1 MSFNP
6 NLQSMPE
13 PERVVAP
20 TEDRSAGQNYAL
32 IGNIFEAFAPRPQTE
47 AGSRRANENAAMR
60 AYSDGLVEIQQNYE
74 QSGNRRAYRSAIVN
88 LQTSIARDYNVDPQS
103 GAFASLTS
111 TFTGLEP
118 EQARFT
124 PEQMDF
130 NRLASTPEGV
140 AQLTL
145 AAQELGIEDIQDP
158 NVVNSAMNRVRE
170 RAIVEN
176 LNITNEREWL
186 QAKPQIIG
194 DLDRRIQELE
204 ISRQLMED
212 NGIALTNQMVQE
224 TYRSI
229 ESYKRML
236 FTEVPPE
243 FRTDED
249 FAATVQTLDS
259 ILVEMD
265 DLVNNVLGGQGEFDV
280 LTPMQAQLADRVL
293 AISQAAMGPTPN
305 PAVVEFAG
313 RLGLTSGMSNVDPV
327 LLNDL
332 LQDLNTQFVELT
344 VQQPDW
350 AREAGFLQSN
360 NVVDIATA
368 IAIGTDERTYIE
380 NLTSSYRERLGVPT
394 GLDASERVAEFERTF
409 SAVESFNF
417 NLTGV
422 SQTERDRAINVAG
435 NAASNLIY
443 LTAENTDYLSASRL
457 SSIGATLLNAVE
469 NIQVFNPSAADEIRT
484 VVYAGLAGMRANIDM
499 MLSDQSDYVLT
510 EDNKI
515 QLPSAADAGLTG
527 VAAQNREE
535 AIRLINEYY
544 QGDLYRAFADD
555 FASIEGQL
563 VPEEAVAASGGQE
576 FVGLSMSMLRSEIG
590 FREGTLET
598 IAEAVRA
605 RYNIFALEDQFRPQ
619 FMEARLEELRSA
631 AEFLRPDLAA
641 PTTPEAQAIPS
652 AEAGSFTVPE
662 QIATDT
668 EFLSAVN
675 SVVSTLQDQGANIT
689 ESDLLQIISFET
701 RGSFSPSI
709 RPLRSDGTAIS
720 SATGLIQFLE
730 STAEELGTTTD
741 ALGSMSRAEQM
752 AYVQKYLERYAG
764 RINNFGDL
772 YMAIHWPAGIGQ
784 ADDYVMYREG
794 TNAYAANRGLD
805 SNGDGTVTRGE
816 TLNRVFEVTGA
827 TPTGT
832 EPPTLTEGVLPQTP
846 QAAEPLQL
854 SDFIPEIQSVFTSAN
869 VDPAQVTR
877 VANEEEMRRLV
888 ANGTLKVGDR
898 VLIGNDL
905 EAYLVEI
912 TND

>member
-47 AGSRRANENAAMR
+47 AGARRATENAAMQT
-60 AYSDGLVEIQQNYE
+60 YSQGLDSLQQQYE
-74 QSGNRRAYRSAIVN
+74 AGAIDNRAYRTGIAN
-88 LQTSIARDYNVDPQS
+88 LQTAIARDYNVDPQS
-103 GAFASLTS
+103 GAFASITS
-111 TFTGLEP
+111 TVTGLES

-130 NRLASTPEGV
+130 NSLASTPEGV

-158 NVVNSAMNRVRE
+158 AVVNSAMNRVRE
-170 RAIVEN
+170 RAIVDN

-236 FTEVPPE
+236 FTQVPTE

-360 NVVDIATA
+360 NVIDIATA
-368 IAIGTDERTYIE
+368 IAVGTDERTYIE

-499 MLSDQSDYVLT
+499 MLSDQSDYILT

-641 PTTPEAQAIPS
+641 PTTPEAQAIPP

-662 QIATDT
+662 QVSTDT

-675 SVVSTLQDQGANIT
+675 SVVSTLQDRGANIT
-689 ESDLLQIISFET
+689 ENDLLQIISFET
-701 RGSFSPSI
+701 AGSFSPSI
-709 RPLRSDGTAIS
+709 RASTS
-720 SATGLIQFLE
+720 SATGLIQFLD
-730 STAEELGTTTD
+730 STAEGLGTTTD
-741 ALGSMSRAEQM
+741 ALASMSRAEQM
-752 AYVQKYLERYAG
+752 AYVQRYLEPYAG

-794 TNAYAANRGLD
+794 TDAYTANRGLD

-832 EPPTLTEGVLPQTP
+832 AAPTLTEGELPQTP
-846 QAAEPLQL
+846 QATEPLQL
-854 SDFIPEIQSVFTSAN
+854 SDFIPEVQSLFTSAN
-869 VDPAQVTR
+869 VDPAQVTA
-877 VANEEEMRRLV
+877 VANEQELQRLI
-888 ANGTLKVGDR
+888 ANGTLQSGDR
-898 VLIGNDL
+898 VLVGNDL

-912 TND
+912 N